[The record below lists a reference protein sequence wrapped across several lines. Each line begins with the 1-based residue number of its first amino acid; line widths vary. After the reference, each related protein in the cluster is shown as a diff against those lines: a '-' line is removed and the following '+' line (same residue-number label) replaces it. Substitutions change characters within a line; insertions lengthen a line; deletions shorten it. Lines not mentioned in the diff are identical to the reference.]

1 MSALTL
7 LIDGVMDVVLSP
19 ALWLSVAVAVACSV
33 LFYGLRGGGVRQLGR
48 DVVVSLLGFAIGQLA
63 GTYLQLDL
71 LRLGQIQLL
80 AGIAGAI
87 CALFV
92 GRLVWSQDTGG
103 T

>member
-1 MSALTL
+1 MSALTR

-33 LFYGLRGGGVRQLGR
+33 LFYGWRGGGARQLGR
-48 DVVVSLLGFAIGQLA
+48 DIVVSLLGFGIGQLA
-63 GTYLQLDL
+63 ATYLQLDF
-71 LRLGQIQLL
+71 LRLGQVQPL

-87 CALFV
+87 CALFL
-92 GRLVWSQDTGG
+92 GRLVWRPNTGG

>member
-1 MSALTL
+1 MSALTR

-19 ALWLSVAVAVACSV
+19 ALWLSVAVAFACSV
-33 LFYGLRGGGVRQLGR
+33 LFYGWRGGGMRQLGR
-48 DVVVSLLGFAIGQLA
+48 DVVVSLLGFGIGQLA
-63 GTYLQLDL
+63 GTYLQLDF

-87 CALFV
+87 LALFL
-92 GRLVWSQDTGG
+92 GRLVWRQDANG